1 MKHPINIH
9 WLGIRKDSGRGSI
22 WGYFTLENSEDLSFP
37 RLARDWSYVDL
48 ENKNLCDDGW
58 IRHYCYTFSG
68 KIGKSIYIEKKLYTN
83 ELSAEIESKKK
94 NYKSADIEKITS
106 KWGKAIDEELSMFL
120 TYAVL
125 AG

>member
-22 WGYFTLENSEDLSFP
+22 WGYFTLAGKP
-37 RLARDWSYVDL
+37 DL
-48 ENKNLCDDGW
+48 EVPQKAGWYDVHTNNPLIDPDG
-58 IRHYCYTFSG
+58 IIGHYCYVFSG
-68 KIGKSIYIEKKLYTN
+68 KIGKKINIEKRLYTA
-83 ELSAEIESKKK
+83 ELQEEICSKQK
-94 NYKSADIEKITS
+94 NFRAADIEKTSS
-106 KWGKAIDEELSMFL
+106 KWGAAIDEELSMFL